1 LRLQAVVGSG
11 ESIMRFNSIM
21 QHFVFWFVL
30 VCLLPVV
37 LISFSLMHIFT
48 SELEQTV
55 ATQISGIADKK
66 MDQINSFLDEHI
78 QD

>member
-1 LRLQAVVGSG
+1 
-11 ESIMRFNSIM
+11 MRFNSIM

-37 LISFSLMHIFT
+37 LISYSLMHIFT

-55 ATQISGIADKK
+55 ATQISG
-66 MDQINSFLDEHI
+66 
-78 QD
+78 